1 MVVLVKPAAN
11 QQAAY
16 LTTPNSRPV
25 GCVSFSP
32 NGKFLAAGEVGH
44 QPSVIV
50 WELATQKVVAELRG
64 GHKAEVAS
72 LCWAQSGKHLA
83 SVGVEGDGTLCVWSW
98 RTSALVASKTLSS
111 RVCSVTS
118 LADGSFVTSGHR
130 HLKFWNLRKPSSGSK
145 VTATQLDGR
154 SAVLGVERD
163 STYTSVCGGR
173 SQADKADTYGVSARG
188 LLCLFNAEHTIER
201 YVNVKPGGGEQGR
214 AYGVATCSRCVAV
227 GCSDGVVR
235 LFAPKT
241 LQYIATLP
249 KPAAC
254 SRQNDSTVD
263 QDLSVSYD
271 EATHA
276 EVFPDAV
283 CISVSED
290 GNKLSVIYS
299 DHSLYVWDIADTSN
313 IGKYRSYLSHAG
325 CVWDVAC
332 MPAAAG
338 TMPAGTFVTS
348 SADSTVRFWN
358 IDTAGKRPKQ
368 KQLKAAGDGKKQ
380 AAAVGTEIVSRSA
393 YSRDTVSMIYCGGTS
408 TAAFKSWKATDPES
422 TLANQPQP
430 DVEIRCLSI
439 SPDGGH
445 LASGDRMGNIRV
457 HELESN
463 QLYAFHEAHDGE
475 VTALAFSAE
484 LQRPNAAPR
493 VLLAS
498 ASKDSLV
505 HVFDSTSDY
514 ELAQTSSDHTG
525 AVTGLCFASD
535 EDTAADPAASCRL
548 MTCSADKTVA
558 FRTVTSNKGGLGISK
573 TLQSSSPGGRLHSLA
588 ATHDGKYAVAAGGDQ
603 TIKIWEASSG
613 VLKRTIK
620 TDGKAEPI
628 KVVIDPSDTLMA
640 VCSSDRGIR
649 LYELK
654 TGELQYKVRGHS
666 EVVTG
671 MTFSA
676 DGSELITVSADS
688 CIFVWKIGADLQRV
702 IRHKLLTKRAAQER
716 RSRSSPAAAQ
726 DEGPVRDSAR
736 PRDVPLLPLG
746 DALASLSGGGGRPAA
761 AGAINLSN
769 TLTPAWAKDASIEV
783 AHHIVKSS
791 ATSSASV
798 PSSARS
804 ESSTNASEA
813 SSSCW
818 AEAEPTFE
826 LYADPSGPSTPSS
839 PAPSNWD
846 DVSRSQDHSSPIAAR
861 KAFPGTPPQNIASTC
876 STEKAAAAAVYAGDG
891 PSILMDDMVVNDM
904 TDDEDDNDE
913 GVIYFAGGGGK
924 DKEKFEVTQSIQG
937 SLSKRTGPASPELEE
952 EQPLANSS
960 TKLAVVAAGGCS
972 GSDSEAEYALPVW
985 LSADVP
991 SGERWAA
998 AANASMRKSF
1008 SSKYRE
1014 TQQQQLQKSGSGA
1027 QAQLKIGS
1035 GPPASPA
1042 RLTLKQER
1050 EALKKAEAEAGRSS
1064 SMSLRGSNGSAQLSA
1079 RGVGM
1084 SLLRAS
1090 DGGGSVKKSGGNGD
1104 ALQKAKEAMVAKM
1117 LKKQATEKAAAET
1130 EKKEKKEKEELADAA
1145 AAAAAATKAAAEAAA
1160 VVAQAEAEAEAEEKV
1175 RVAAAAVEAEG
1186 AAVVAADAK
1195 AKVDEAAAAEAAAA
1209 LKAGQGDAAVAVA
1222 AALEA
1227 AAAEESA
1234 RAAVIAAAALAVDI
1248 AEKKAVEEAVL
1259 QLVEEIIAYV
1269 DDQTAAVA
1277 AVAVDQEEKQEEP
1290 SASAVF
1296 GSSKTESMVFGPD
1309 SSRIRIRSS
1318 SSSSSSSSV
1327 LKMSMPAMP
1336 SLSSDEDHEEDQEDA
1351 AATAATAATAVEM
1364 PAGPDA
1370 DATNANAAAETTSK
1384 ETAAEL
1390 QPEVEVVA
1398 AVADADDVADGSAV
1412 DEKRDD
1418 EAAARLKMEKVMAR
1432 MAADFEEEL
1441 AAVTAKSAAE
1451 TLAIAGQLLAEKE
1464 AHAKAISAAMDAEA
1478 EVKRTRKEM
1487 GEMTAEVEAM
1497 KREAEEKDAAA
1508 AEVNAM
1514 HSTMKSEAA
1523 DAASKAAEALA
1534 GVIAWSSSPR
1544 RADSAPLPTRV

>member
-1 MVVLVKPAAN
+1 MVVLVKPVAN

-16 LTTPNSRPV
+16 LTTPNSKPV

-32 NGKFLAAGEVGH
+32 NGKFLAAGEAGH

-50 WELATQKVVAELRG
+50 WELATQKVVAEMRG
-64 GHKAEVAS
+64 GHKASVGS

-83 SVGVEGDGTLCVWSW
+83 SVGVESDGTLCVWSW
-98 RTSALVASKTLSS
+98 RTSALMVSKTLSS

-214 AYGVATCSRCVAV
+214 AYGVAACSRCVAV

-263 QDLSVSYD
+263 QDLSLSYD

-283 CISVSED
+283 CISVSDD

-299 DHSLYVWDIADTSN
+299 DHSLYIWDIADTSN
-313 IGKYRSYLSHAG
+313 VGKYRSYLSHAG
-325 CVWDVAC
+325 CVWDVTC
-332 MPAAAG
+332 MPPEAG
-338 TMPAGTFVTS
+338 TSTSTMPAGTFVTS

-358 IDTAGKRPKQ
+358 IDTAGKKPKQ
-368 KQLKAAGDGKKQ
+368 KQLKDAGDGKKQ
-380 AAAVGTEIVSRSA
+380 AAAAGKEIVSRSA

-422 TLANQPQP
+422 TLATQPQA

-463 QLYAFHEAHDGE
+463 QLYAFHEAHDSE
-475 VTALAFSAE
+475 VTALDFSKE

-505 HVFDSTSDY
+505 HVFDSSSDY
-514 ELAQTSSDHTG
+514 ELAQTSSDHTA

-535 EDTAADPAASCRL
+535 EDTAADPSASCRL

-558 FRTVTSNKGGLGISK
+558 FRTVTSNKGGLGISQ

-588 ATHDGKYAVAAGGDQ
+588 ATHDGKYAVTVGGDQ
-603 TIKIWEASSG
+603 TIKIWEANTG

-654 TGELQYKVRGHS
+654 TGELHYKVRGHS

-676 DGSELITVSADS
+676 DGSELVTVSADS

-702 IRHKLLTKRAAQER
+702 IRHKLLTKRAAKER
-716 RSRSSPAAAQ
+716 RSRSSPAAQ
-726 DEGPVRDSAR
+726 DAGPVKDLGR
-736 PRDVPLLPLG
+736 PRGVPPLPLG
-746 DALASLSGGGGRPAA
+746 DALASPSGRPAA

-783 AHHIVKSS
+783 AHHIIKSS

-804 ESSTNASEA
+804 ETSTTASDA
-813 SSSCW
+813 SSSRW
-818 AEAEPTFE
+818 AEAEPTLE

-846 DVSRSQDHSSPIAAR
+846 DVSRSQDHSSPIVAR
-861 KAFPGTPPQNIASTC
+861 KVFPGTPPQNIASKR
-876 STEKAAAAAVYAGDG
+876 SAEKAAAAAAAAVYAGDG
-891 PSILMDDMVVNDM
+891 PSILMDDMVVSDM
-904 TDDEDDNDE
+904 TDDEDADAEDNE
-913 GVIYFAGGGGK
+913 GVIYFAGGSK
-924 DKEKFEVTQSIQG
+924 DKEKFEVTQSMEG
-937 SLSKRTGPASPELEE
+937 SLLKGPAEPDPEEE
-952 EQPLANSS
+952 EQPLSNSS

-985 LSADVP
+985 LSTDVP

-1008 SSKYRE
+1008 SAKYRE
-1014 TQQQQLQKSGSGA
+1014 TQQLQLQNSNTGGA
-1027 QAQLKIGS
+1027 QAQLRGGAS
-1035 GPPASPA
+1035 TGPASQA

-1064 SMSLRGSNGSAQLSA
+1064 SSGMSLRDSNGGAQLSA

-1090 DGGGSVKKSGGNGD
+1090 DVKKSGGNGD

-1117 LKKQATEKAAAET
+1117 LKKQETEKAAASKAAEVAQN
-1130 EKKEKKEKEELADAA
+1130 EKELADAA
-1145 AAAAAATKAAAEAAA
+1145 AKAVAEKELAEKKLAAAAEAEAVAA
-1160 VVAQAEAEAEAEEKV
+1160 KAVAEEKEKV
-1175 RVAAAAVEAEG
+1175 RAAAASEAQ
-1186 AAVVAADAK
+1186 AAALAAADAK
-1195 AKVDEAAAAEAAAA
+1195 AKADEAAAAEAAAL
-1209 LKAGQGDAAVAVA
+1209 LKSQEEAAVA
-1222 AALEA
+1222 E
-1227 AAAEESA
+1227 AEESA
-1234 RAAVIAAAALAVDI
+1234 RAAVIAAADLAVDT
-1248 AEKKAVEEAVL
+1248 AEKKAVGDAVL
-1259 QLVEEIIAYV
+1259 QLLDDIIATV

-1277 AVAVDQEEKQEEP
+1277 AAPAAAIDATAAVEQAQEDAPEP
-1290 SASAVF
+1290 SASVVF

-1309 SSRIRIRSS
+1309 SCISS
-1318 SSSSSSSSV
+1318 GSSA

-1336 SLSSDEDHEEDQEDA
+1336 SLSSDEEDAEDQEDPP
-1351 AATAATAATAVEM
+1351 ATEM
-1364 PAGPDA
+1364 PADA
-1370 DATNANAAAETTSK
+1370 EVTTSVN
-1384 ETAAEL
+1384 TAAEITVDDAAAK
-1390 QPEVEVVA
+1390 QPEVEA
-1398 AVADADDVADGSAV
+1398 KS
-1412 DEKRDD
+1412 EKSDD

-1441 AAVTAKSAAE
+1441 SVAKAKAAAE
-1451 TLAIAGQLLAEKE
+1451 QLEVAGQLLAEKE
-1464 AHAKAISAAMDAEA
+1464 AHAKAITAAMEAEA
-1478 EVKRTRKEM
+1478 VVKSMRTEM
-1487 GEMTAEVEAM
+1487 DAMKAELEAV
-1497 KREAEEKDAAA
+1497 KREASENAVAA
-1508 AEVNAM
+1508 AEVNEM
-1514 HSTMKSEAA
+1514 HSMKSEAA
-1523 DAASKAAEALA
+1523 EAATKAAEALA
-1534 GVIAWSSSPR
+1534 GVMAWSQSGSPK
-1544 RADSAPLPTRV
+1544 RAGSAPLPATRV